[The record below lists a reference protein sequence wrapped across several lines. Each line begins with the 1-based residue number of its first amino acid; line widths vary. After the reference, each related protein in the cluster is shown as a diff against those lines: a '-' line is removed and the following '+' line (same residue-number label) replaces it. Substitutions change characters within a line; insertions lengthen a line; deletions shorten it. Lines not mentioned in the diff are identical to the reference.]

1 MQNDY
6 QLYRP
11 RLLDYLSARGM
22 PIDTR
27 RNFACIN
34 PDHDDSTASMS
45 YKNDRLHCFGCGF
58 DGDIYDVAGLL
69 DGIADPGEQYRAV
82 AAHFGD
88 SPAAIIS
95 PRTPTLSAPDF
106 MPDLAAIER
115 VQQWMIA
122 IRPAYEPQLA
132 EFAKARGY
140 DSGYA
145 APLLWWPGLK
155 IAQSYPIAADLEA
168 AGIIDSS
175 KPKCAWTPPGAVVVC
190 GLGFKLHYI
199 DREGKTIKR
208 ETRGG
213 HTFDPSTL
221 PTGRRLI
228 LVEGELDELSARYAG
243 FDEARSM
250 GGTNGLTESDAGYI
264 AARGY
269 SEIVLAFDNDD
280 PGRIAAGLMPAK
292 VRRYTTV
299 PTLLRSVGY
308 NGEIKH
314 AVMPEGCKDI
324 DDAVKGGKR
333 DEVRHAIFSAANVQK
348 GGESE
353 GDSKHANTMAMGGG
367 DKRGV
372 QAGHG
377 VHGGDN
383 GQGAQAPVTL
393 PPFQFLGFDD
403 QAHYVLPCNQ
413 NIALRIPRG
422 EKAIKDKIGEFAD
435 PDWWFANFNKEVID
449 RETGEPKTVFDYPS
463 ALQWFRASSTKRG
476 MYSDDLLLGVGAHM
490 DDGHAIVNTGRA
502 VVYPGGKVVTYEEYT
517 GKNAYCRSP
526 IELKIDAPAWTRED
540 SVFFIKQLK
549 TFSFESE
556 ISYYAIAGWC
566 AVAPFASLL
575 FRRPHLWITA
585 RRGMGKTWLMHE
597 LIYPITGLKFTYFR
611 DGLTTEAAIRQ
622 NLRKD
627 NRPVILDEFEIGSG
641 NVKNEEQTI
650 NGVLK
655 LARTSYGGD
664 EGISKGTSSQSG
676 INFAAKM
683 MFCFGS
689 INVNLQDAADKSR
702 IVICRM
708 DTSVGKMQ
716 RIPNP
721 DGIRSRMLLHLDR
734 LRSDIDKCTEIM
746 LSHGYEQRTC
756 DTYSPLY
763 AGFWRLL
770 SEADFGDDSAPDDAR
785 MLGKMVESWKKIN
798 ATAETVSDE
807 ESLFQSLFQ
816 FRSRLEG
823 GEEKTTAEMLTEKD
837 AMGNLKYSDAIGKRG
852 MRRYNSGDGKHAG
865 QLAISTNNTS
875 IREML
880 EGASLGPNYKEVL
893 KRHHSYIES
902 ETAYIGGVN
911 QAAMFFRWSDLEARF
926 FNSEGLEDLP
936 F

>member
-11 RLLDYLSARGM
+11 RLLDYLSARGIH
-22 PIDTR
+22 IDTR

-34 PDHDDSTASMS
+34 SDHDDSTASMS

-58 DGDIYDVAGLL
+58 DGDIYDVCGIL
-69 DGIADPGEQYRAV
+69 DGITDPGEQYRAV

-88 SPAAIIS
+88 SPAAPIA
-95 PRTPTLSAPDF
+95 PGTPTPKAPDF
-106 MPDLAAIER
+106 TPDLAAIER
-115 VQQWMIA
+115 VRQWLVA

-132 EFAKARGY
+132 EFARARGY
-140 DSGYA
+140 DPDYSD
-145 APLLWWPGLK
+145 PLLWWPGLK
-155 IAQSYPIAADLEA
+155 AAQSLTRVPDLEA
-168 AGIIDSS
+168 AGIIDPN
-175 KPKCAWTPPGAVVVC
+175 KPKSAWTPPGAVVIC
-190 GLGFKLHYI
+190 GVGFKLHYI

-213 HTFDPSTL
+213 HTFDCFHL
-221 PTGRRLI
+221 PTGPRLI

-243 FDEARSM
+243 FDEARAM

-280 PGRIAAGLMPAK
+280 AGKIAAGLIPPK

-299 PTLLRSVGY
+299 PALLRSAGY
-308 NGEIKH
+308 NGEIKY
-314 AVMPEGCKDI
+314 AVMPGGCKDI
-324 DDAVKGGKR
+324 DDAVKGGLIHSVKS
-333 DEVRHAIFSAANVQK
+333 AIANAANVPEGGNDEKDARLTGYNVEDLGHDGK
-348 GGESE
+348 GHEN
-353 GDSKHANTMAMGGG
+353 GDV
-367 DKRGV
+367 GV
-372 QAGHG
+372 DGRKAATGK
-377 VHGGDN
+377 
-383 GQGAQAPVTL
+383 TL

-403 QAHYVLPCNQ
+403 QAHYVLPRNQ
-413 NIALRIPRG
+413 NIALRISRG

-435 PDWWFANFNKEVID
+435 PDWWLVNFNKEVMD
-449 RETGEPKTVFDYPS
+449 RESGELKTVFDYQS
-463 ALQWFRASSTKRG
+463 ALQWFRASSTARG

-502 VVYPGGKVVTYEEYT
+502 VVYPGGKVITYEEYT

-526 IELKIDAPAWTRED
+526 IELKIDATAWTRED

-566 AVAPFASLL
+566 AIAPFASLL

-597 LIYPITGLKFTYFR
+597 LIYPLTGLKFTYFR

-708 DTSVGKMQ
+708 DTSIGKMQ

-734 LRSDIDKCTEIM
+734 LRVDIDKCTDIM

-756 DTYSPLY
+756 DTYSPFY

-770 SEADFGDDSAPDDAR
+770 SESDFGDSSDENDAR

-798 ATAETVSDE
+798 ATAETASDE

-823 GEEKTTAEMLTEKD
+823 GEEKTTAEMLTEKE
-837 AMGNLKYSDAIGKRG
+837 AMGKLKYAEALGKRG
-852 MRRYNSGDGKHAG
+852 IRRYNDDDGKHAG